1 MTKLGNF
8 RTIEREK
15 SASCLCIDHSIELS
29 TLLESPENFGEQ
41 TDVSGLSSQNFWRWG
56 LSIRIF
62 NMLSRWVQ
70 CAAGWKQ
77 GNEACCEG
85 NYWRLSFTRVSLNC
99 SGELKQIQVHSFK
112 SECSKY
118 VLYGTSL
125 TSHITIHFFPT
136 EDSVHWSGSK
146 LFRKDR
152 TRKDKIRPLEM
163 VTIFMSDS
171 LQHFGL

>member
-15 SASCLCIDHSIELS
+15 SASCLCIDHSTELS

-41 TDVSGLSSQNFWRWG
+41 TDGSGLSSQYFWRWG

-62 NMLSRWVQ
+62 NMLSRWDQ
-70 CAAGWKQ
+70 CAAGWEQENK
-77 GNEACCEG
+77 ACYGG

-99 SGELKQIQVHSFK
+99 SGKLKQIQVHSFE

-125 TSHITIHFFPT
+125 TSHMTIHFFPT
-136 EDSVHWSGSK
+136 GDSVHWSGSK